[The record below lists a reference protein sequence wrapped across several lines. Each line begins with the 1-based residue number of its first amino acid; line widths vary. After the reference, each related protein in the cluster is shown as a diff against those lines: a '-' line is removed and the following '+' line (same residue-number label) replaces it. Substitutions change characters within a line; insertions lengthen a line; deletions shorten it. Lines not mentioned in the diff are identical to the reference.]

1 MYRLLISL
9 VLVLIFSIA
18 GSPLEA
24 EQLSARVLDSSG
36 AVIPGVSVTL
46 IDQITGQH
54 WAGVTDDSG
63 QSHFSDRRQGA
74 YLLKAE
80 MPGFQALVMRVELGP
95 SVVEVDLVLRVDGLA
110 DEILV
115 TATGNPRLAAR
126 SSRSYGI
133 IEGEQLESA
142 HEAFLGEALLTQ
154 PGLRIQRLGGPGS
167 FTTIRFRGL
176 RQTDTGLL
184 FNGHRIR
191 DAGGFR
197 GDITG
202 FFEEMMLTNISRIE
216 LASGA
221 SSHLYGSSA
230 NAGVINLVPEF
241 GRGRPSFKLAFE
253 GGSLGMFRETVHS
266 QGSLGRFRYSAGASR
281 TDVNQGL
288 DGQDVYRN
296 TSLSSLLE
304 LELHPD
310 IQISGMFHFT
320 KTPRLDLNESP
331 FPIGPSGSELDF
343 ETGDGPVT
351 GFVAPL
357 NDPDSQREASLFT
370 GIFSWDHRP
379 SNHWSYSVYYQNT
392 DTHRDFSDG
401 PLIDPLLSD
410 LGVFE
415 FPFESSLIEGT
426 IDVLGTKHHVNL
438 GSHHLFLFGVEHER
452 ESRTNAFVSKAFGID
467 RDPTTDRQ
475 SSTAFF
481 VQDHISMLD
490 RQLELTASFRAQFF
504 EVENP
509 ESIPEL
515 EGLDTPDAY
524 TGGVSLSYWF
534 PDTGTK
540 LRAQAANGFRA
551 PSLSERFADFESILG
566 RIRVGNPLLRPERTL
581 TLDVGIDQVLMNK
594 YLRLGAT
601 YFYNR
606 LQEIIVSRSLF
617 QQENAKG
624 GLSRGIELFAQTVP
638 APGLDLNFGYT
649 YTNADFV
656 PSSDLLRSDNTV
668 AEAGVARTI
677 EGIPTHHWSAAF
689 NYRRKPWNFNFQYV
703 GISGYTE
710 GLFSP
715 RFFREVLFPFEGYQ
729 RINASVGF
737 TVPLG
742 DESSVEFY
750 LKGENLLNDE
760 YFEDGFN
767 TPGTLFRVGVQYR
780 LR

>member
-1 MYRLLISL
+1 MNRLFISL
-9 VLVLIFSIA
+9 VFVSITVIA
-18 GSPLEA
+18 GSPLHA
-24 EQLSARVLDSSG
+24 EQVSASVLDQSG

-46 IDQITGQH
+46 IDQITAQQ
-54 WAGVTDDSG
+54 WAGVSDDSG
-63 QSHFSDRRQGA
+63 QVYFSHRRQGA
-74 YLLKAE
+74 YLVQAD
-80 MPGFQALVMRVELGP
+80 MPGFQSLVRRVELGP
-95 SVVEVDLVLRVDGLA
+95 EDLEVDLVLRVDGLA
-110 DEILV
+110 DEVLV
-115 TATGNPRLAAR
+115 TATGNPQLAAR

-142 HEAFLGEALLTQ
+142 REAYLGEALLTQ

-176 RQTDTGLL
+176 RDSDTGLL

-202 FFEEMMLTNISRIE
+202 FMEEMMLTNISRIE
-216 LASGA
+216 LTSAA
-221 SSHLYGSSA
+221 SSHLYGTSA

-241 GRGRPSFKLAFE
+241 GKGRPSLKLAFE
-253 GGSLGMFRETVHS
+253 GGALHSFRKTVHS
-266 QGSLGRFRYSAGASR
+266 QGNLGRFRYSAGAVR
-281 TDVNQGL
+281 TDVNSGL

-304 LELHPD
+304 LDLHPD
-310 IQISGMFHFT
+310 IQISGMFYYT
-320 KTPRLDLNESP
+320 NTPRFDLNESP
-331 FPIGPSGSELDF
+331 FPTGPPGQELDF

-351 GFVAPL
+351 GFVSDL
-357 NDPDSQREASLFT
+357 NDPDSQREASLLT

-379 SNHWSYSVYYQNT
+379 RNFWSYSVYYQST
-392 DTHRDFSDG
+392 DSHRDFVDG
-401 PLIDPLLSD
+401 QLIDPLLSD

-426 IDVLGTKHHVNL
+426 IDVLGTQHHVNM
-438 GSHHLFLFGVEHER
+438 GPHHLVLFGVEHER
-452 ESRTNAFVSKAFGID
+452 ESRTNAFTSRTLGINSG
-467 RDPTTDRQ
+467 PITDRQ

-481 VQDHISMLD
+481 VQDHISMLA
-490 RQLELTASFRAQFF
+490 RRLALTASFRAQFF

-534 PDTGTK
+534 PDEGTK

-551 PSLSERFADFESILG
+551 PSLTERFAEFESIIG
-566 RIRVGNPLLRPERTL
+566 KIRTGNPLLRPERTL
-581 TLDVGIDQVLMNK
+581 TLDFGIDQFLMDHH
-594 YLRLGAT
+594 LRLGAT

-606 LQEIIVSRSLF
+606 LQEIIVSSSLF

-624 GLSRGIELFAQTVP
+624 GLSRGMELFAKAAP
-638 APGLDLNFGYT
+638 ATGLDLNLSYT

-656 PSSDLLRSDNTV
+656 PASDLLTSDNTV
-668 AEAGVARTI
+668 AEAGVARAI
-677 EGIPTHHWSAAF
+677 EGIPTHHWSAGL
-689 NYRRKPWNFNFQYV
+689 NYRRQFWDFNLQYV
-703 GISGYTE
+703 GISGYTQ

-729 RINASVGF
+729 RINASIGY
-737 TVPLG
+737 TLPLS

-750 LKGENLLNDE
+750 LKGENLLNYE
-760 YFEDGFN
+760 YFEDGFT
-767 TPGTLFRVGVQYR
+767 TPGTMFRTGIQYR

>member
-1 MYRLLISL
+1 MNRLFISL
-9 VLVLIFSIA
+9 VLVSIILIA
-18 GSPLEA
+18 GSSLEA
-24 EQLSARVLDSSG
+24 EQLSARLLDPSG
-36 AVIPGVSVTL
+36 AMIPGVTVTL
-46 IDQITGQH
+46 IDQITAQQ
-54 WAGVTDDSG
+54 WAGLTDDSG
-63 QSHFSDRRQGA
+63 QAHFSDRRPGA

-80 MPGFQALVMRVELGP
+80 LSGFQSLVMRVALGP
-95 SVVEVDLVLRVDGLA
+95 DDVEVDMVLRVDGLA
-110 DEILV
+110 DEVLV
-115 TATGNPRLAAR
+115 TATGNPQLAAR

-142 HEAFLGEALLTQ
+142 REAYLGEALLAQ

-176 RQTDTGLL
+176 RDTDTGLL

-202 FFEEMMLTNISRIE
+202 FLEEMMLSNISQIE

-221 SSHLYGSSA
+221 SSHLYGTSS
-230 NAGVINLVPEF
+230 NAGVINLVPQF
-241 GRGRPSFKLAFE
+241 GKGKPSLKLAFE
-253 GGSLGMFRETVHS
+253 GGALHSFREAVQS
-266 QGSLGRFRYSAGASR
+266 QGSLGKFRYSAGAVR

-304 LELHPD
+304 FDLHPD
-310 IQISGMFHFT
+310 IRISGMLHFT
-320 KTPRLDLNESP
+320 HTPRLDLNESP
-331 FPIGPSGSELDF
+331 FPIGPPGQELDF

-351 GFVAPL
+351 DFVTDL
-357 NDPDSQREASLFT
+357 NDPDSQREASLLT

-379 SNHWSYSVYYQNT
+379 SNRWSYSAYYQRT

-415 FPFESSLIEGT
+415 FPFESSLIDGT
-426 IDVLGTKHHVNL
+426 IDVFGTRHHLDL

-452 ESRTNAFVSKAFGID
+452 ESRTSGFVSKAFGID
-467 RDPTTDRQ
+467 NGPTTDRQ

-481 VQDHISMLD
+481 LQDHISMLNRRLD
-490 RQLELTASFRAQFF
+490 LTASFRAQFF

-515 EGLDTPDAY
+515 DGLDTPDAY
-524 TGGVSLSYWF
+524 TGGLCLSYWF
-534 PDTGTK
+534 PETGTK

-551 PSLSERFADFESILG
+551 PSLSERFAEFESILG
-566 RIRVGNPLLRPERTL
+566 TIRVGNPLLRPERTL
-581 TLDVGIDQVLMNK
+581 TLDVGIDQVLMSNH
-594 YLRLGAT
+594 LRVGAT

-624 GLSRGIELFAQTVP
+624 GLSRGMELFAQAVP

-656 PSSDLLRSDNTV
+656 PSSALLRSDNTV
-668 AEAGVARTI
+668 AEAGVARAI
-677 EGIPTHHWSAAF
+677 EGIPTHHWSAGF
-689 NYRRKPWNFNFQYV
+689 NYRMQAWNFNLQYV

-729 RINASVGF
+729 RVNASVGY

-750 LKGENLLNDE
+750 LKGENLLDHE

-767 TPGTLFRVGVQYR
+767 TPGVLFGGGVQYR